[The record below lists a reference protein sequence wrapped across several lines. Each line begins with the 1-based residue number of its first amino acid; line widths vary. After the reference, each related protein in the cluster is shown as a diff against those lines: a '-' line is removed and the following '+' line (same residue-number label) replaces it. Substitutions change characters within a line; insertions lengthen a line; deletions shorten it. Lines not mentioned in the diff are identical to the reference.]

1 MQKKEI
7 IEIAAKV
14 SEGTATTEEMAIYIG
29 HIDSFIR
36 EYPEWESLNIGAKQ
50 AIQAELRSD
59 IYAQINNGQLK
70 LHSFKLWPR
79 IAIAAAIVLVFFGAG
94 LFYFNLNNKQKQPD
108 QLAYKNDIAPG
119 KVGATLTLASGEKIK
134 LADAVN
140 GEIATETGIRVSKTT
155 DGQLVYQIEGNTNG
169 DHQINTLSTAKGET
183 YVLILPDQSKV
194 WLNAASSLTYS
205 ASLNERGKRR
215 VRLEGEGYF
224 EITKDK
230 AHPFVVESK
239 GQEVEVLGTHFNVN
253 AYNDGSAIATTLL
266 EGSVKVTSK
275 TNASKIIKPGE
286 QALNNGQSIVV
297 DKVDIEKIT
306 AWKDG
311 GFDLSGKNLKTAMQE
326 ISRWYDVEVIYDLSV
341 PDELEAGGWI
351 FRNSKL
357 SAVLKLIE
365 SSGQVHFKI
374 EGRKI
379 YVSK

>member
-1 MQKKEI
+1 
-7 IEIAAKV
+7 
-14 SEGTATTEEMAIYIG
+14 MAIYIG

-253 AYNDGSAIATTLL
+253 AYNDGAAIATTLL